1 MVHINKRIVSFVMA
15 FVCAITMSVCF
26 ISTTET
32 ADAKDIQTQIWDYLI
47 NAGCSPAAAA
57 GIMGNIEQESSFNPR
72 CGGYSKGLFQVSRY
86 HMRKLKRVARKN
98 GTKWYDVDTQLEYA
112 TKQMSSEIKIY
123 TRYDWNRFKR
133 LKSPA
138 KAARIWEKG
147 VERAGIPMMHNRIKY
162 ARKYYR
168 MFKDR
173 QVPADSGE
181 HVSGIRTKKNIIKRL

>member
-1 MVHINKRIVSFVMA
+1 MVNINKRIVSFVMA